1 MAQEDTSFRDLV
13 ARLNAMSNLTPEE
26 ERMQMMESV
35 GKAPKVLDDKEV
47 TLADIAKLAGIKEY
61 VAPVKHSKKAERM
74 VESITAEPKLESSI
88 AKAIKESDADVSIS
102 KQIKEAV
109 TKESSRLDKIA
120 ELEQQ
125 LADLKMAEKEDATM
139 DDKAFREAFVSEIAE
154 YAKEA
159 EANDLVE
166 LYNKFSANE
175 VEMNE
180 NEFTIKTPETAEIIA
195 DAEQEVADA
204 ESEVIADAEVTEK
217 VKDFVDYDRNKEE
230 PHTPEKDGEEEA
242 EDKSDEKDTDGEVD
256 MLDPEFDEGEAVEL
270 EAPAEVK
277 FTNDLDPADKK

>member
-61 VAPVKHSKKAERM
+61 VAPVKHSKKAEKM

-120 ELEQQ
+120 ELETQ
-125 LADLKMAEKEDATM
+125 LAELKMAEKEDATM
-139 DDKAFREAFVSEIAE
+139 DDKAFREAFVSEISE

-180 NEFTIKTPETAEIIA
+180 NNFTIKTPETAEIIA
-195 DAEQEVADA
+195 DAEKEVADA
-204 ESEVIADAEVTEK
+204 EAEVIADAEVTEK

-256 MLDPEFDEGEAVEL
+256 MLDPEFDEGEEVEL
-270 EAPAEVK
+270 QASAEDK

>member
-61 VAPVKHSKKAERM
+61 VAPVKHSKKAEKM

-139 DDKAFREAFVSEIAE
+139 DDKAFREAFMSEIAE

-159 EANDLVE
+159 EAGELVE

-204 ESEVIADAEVTEK
+204 ESEVMADAEVTEK

-256 MLDPEFDEGEAVEL
+256 MLDPEFDEGEEVEL
-270 EAPAEVK
+270 QASAEDK